1 MLPRISTI
9 LYATDLQEHAR
20 GVFRYAVSLARQHQA
35 RIILLHVIEPLGG
48 TARSLVKNM
57 MPEGQFDQL
66 RQEGLVRLR
75 QQVAA
80 RLQAFCRD
88 ELGESP
94 EQADGI
100 ASIHIEE
107 GDSAEVIL
115 QGVTRF
121 GVDLIVM
128 GTHGRRGLN
137 KMLIGSVATRVVQR
151 SSCPVMLVPFREA

>member
-1 MLPRISTI
+1 
-9 LYATDLQEHAR
+9 
-20 GVFRYAVSLARQHQA
+20 VFRYAVSLARQHQA

-66 RQEGLVRLR
+66 RQEGLGRLR
-75 QQVAA
+75 QQVAD

-94 EQADGI
+94 EHADEI

-115 QGVTRF
+115 QGVGRF

-137 KMLIGSVATRVVQR
+137 KLLIGSVATRVVQR
-151 SSCPVMLVPFREA
+151 SSCPVMLVPFSEA